1 MHNNPPDIDD
11 ALLRPQIFDRLIR
24 QLILPTLV
32 SIFYL
37 SSKSAIEKPNTHA
50 HACDEDVTTMEL
62 TLLDMER
69 ALDDVGVYEDS
80 THQLLPRHEASG
92 Q

>member
-1 MHNNPPDIDD
+1 
-11 ALLRPQIFDRLIR
+11 
-24 QLILPTLV
+24 
-32 SIFYL
+32 
-37 SSKSAIEKPNTHA
+37 
-50 HACDEDVTTMEL
+50 MEL

-92 Q
+92 QYCGCSALGVRGSTGDEHSRAVCILI